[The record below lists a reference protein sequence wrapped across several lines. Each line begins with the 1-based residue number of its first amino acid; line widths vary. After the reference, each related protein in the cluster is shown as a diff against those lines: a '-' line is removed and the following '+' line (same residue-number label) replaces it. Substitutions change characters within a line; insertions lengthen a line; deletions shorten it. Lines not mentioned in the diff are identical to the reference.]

1 MNTYYIDTKLGKDSN
16 KGDIDNPFKTI
27 CKFSNVCVPGDT
39 CFIREG
45 VYYETFTSSK
55 SGEKD
60 FPITYQSY
68 QNEKVII
75 SGTKII
81 DSEWKKLENGIYSTV
96 LNSNLKSLGDGHNQ
110 LFFNKEMM
118 IESRFPKINNAFEL
132 KRENHITSFNG
143 GIIEEKQD
151 TDNPSKV
158 KVIAYYESNEL
169 NDFETKFFNDSY
181 ISFVPGKEWWGEV
194 GKITKSTPGRIEFE
208 FTILKHKLIHS
219 TPSENDIFYLWGNY
233 NLLTDEKEW
242 FFDSTN
248 NTLFFKPPTNIED
261 SIIELKQIPTLF
273 HLSNLSYLNFK
284 DIEIFAGNISFNKSS
299 SYITLDKITSCY
311 GSHNSGVDGWITMP
325 PIYLD
330 GKYNKVINSTIKYS
344 SGPILVHG
352 NNHIIENNVI
362 HDIGYSSKSLSGI
375 QDGGKAFEINI
386 CDNTIFNCGGIAIS
400 ATFKKSKV
408 LHNHIWNVNRLKTD
422 SAAINCY
429 NSGDLQGTIVSHN
442 FVHNIQGKKDTIEH
456 WGGYGIRL
464 DGGGGKKGVSNCK
477 IYNNVVLKTTS
488 NSIGIWGIPDTGDN
502 YNNSFVLVFNNV
514 VDSTILLAEA
524 NKSFQGTKITNNVA
538 FNIHSVGYNASEFP
552 NKKPGETFIP
562 FGCTLKNNTF
572 NKNIKLGGIDDEI
585 FILPYSHSFTLF
597 NDSIGYAH
605 LHSGAHLK
613 QHHLN
618 NLKVLQQENDLK
630 FTNIPIGMTFPESI
644 KVKYIKENQ
653 LIIQN
658 TCPINYIDF
667 NGQVF
672 AIIKNI
678 TNIYSIN
685 LTLNDEDFV
694 SFTIIR

>member
-1 MNTYYIDTKLGKDSN
+1 MNTYYIDTTNGKDSN
-16 KGDIDNPFKTI
+16 IGDFDNPFKTI
-27 CKFSNVCVPGDT
+27 RKFTNICSPGDT
-39 CFIREG
+39 AVIREG
-45 VYYETFTSSK
+45 VYYEAFTSSK
-55 SGEKD
+55 SGTKD

-68 QNEKVII
+68 EDEKVIV

-81 DSEWKKLENGIYSTV
+81 ESEWKKLKNGIYSTV

-118 IESRFPKINNAFEL
+118 IEARFPKINKAFDL
-132 KRENHITSFNG
+132 TRENHIVTSNG
-143 GIIEEKQD
+143 GIIEQKQD
-151 TDNPSKV
+151 TENPSKV
-158 KVIAYYESNEL
+158 KITAFYESNEL
-169 NDFETKFFNDSY
+169 NDFNEDFFNGSY
-181 ISFVPGKEWWGEV
+181 ISFVPGKEWWGQV
-194 GKITKSTPGRIEFE
+194 GKITKSIPGRIEFE

-477 IYNNVVLKTTS
+477 VHNNVVLNTTTS
-488 NSIGIWGIPDTGDN
+488 SIGIWGVPDTGDN
-502 YNNSFVLVFNNV
+502 YMNTLIHVFNNV
-514 VDSTILLAEA
+514 VDGIILLAEA
-524 NKSFQGTKITNNVA
+524 NKYPLS
-538 FNIHSVGYNASEFP
+538 
-552 NKKPGETFIP
+552 
-562 FGCTLKNNTF
+562 
-572 NKNIKLGGIDDEI
+572 KLG
-585 FILPYSHSFTLF
+585 
-597 NDSIGYAH
+597 
-605 LHSGAHLK
+605 
-613 QHHLN
+613 
-618 NLKVLQQENDLK
+618 
-630 FTNIPIGMTFPESI
+630 
-644 KVKYIKENQ
+644 
-653 LIIQN
+653 
-658 TCPINYIDF
+658 
-667 NGQVF
+667 
-672 AIIKNI
+672 
-678 TNIYSIN
+678 
-685 LTLNDEDFV
+685 
-694 SFTIIR
+694 